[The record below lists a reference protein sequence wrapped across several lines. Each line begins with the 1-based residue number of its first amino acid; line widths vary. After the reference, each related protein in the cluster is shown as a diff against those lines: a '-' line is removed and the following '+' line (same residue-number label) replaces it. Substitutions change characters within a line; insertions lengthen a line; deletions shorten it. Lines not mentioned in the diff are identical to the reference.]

1 MDLGLRGKVIMVAG
15 ASRGL
20 GFAIA
25 RAVALEGARV
35 SLASPTES
43 RIHEAACKFRG
54 ETGSE
59 VIPCVFDAV
68 DGESIV
74 AWSQDASSSFGGVDG
89 LVVNAGGP
97 PTGGFDDFTDQD
109 WQDAFELTLLS
120 STRMIRA
127 VLPSMR

>member
-1 MDLGLRGKVIMVAG
+1 MDLGLRDKVIMVAA

-35 SLASPTES
+35 SIASPTES
-43 RIHEAACKFRG
+43 RIHEAASKLRE

-68 DGESIV
+68 DGDSIV
-74 AWSQDASSSFGGVDG
+74 AWFQDTCSSFGG
-89 LVVNAGGP
+89 
-97 PTGGFDDFTDQD
+97 
-109 WQDAFELTLLS
+109 
-120 STRMIRA
+120 
-127 VLPSMR
+127 